1 MAAAARSSIVP
12 PAAPH
17 PLTQPLRI
25 ALLVRRRL
33 SGDAGLLV
41 TPNVR
46 RPPHEPEAVAVPSEA
61 ERRGAEGTLP
71 GASNV
76 LPASHPLRRPPR
88 APHRPARSLPPFLRR
103 PPMKYTRFFPVLGLF
118 ACVALAGCAD
128 TDRPA
133 TDLDESSEITEP
145 TQPANTILTVAEDA
159 GLTTFRTAV
168 AQAGLDETLGGP
180 GPFTVFAPS
189 DEAFNALP
197 EGTLESLLE
206 TGNRDQLRQSLTY
219 HVLPRQIMSGDL
231 SGEMSIASQEGQS
244 L

>member
-1 MAAAARSSIVP
+1 
-12 PAAPH
+12 
-17 PLTQPLRI
+17 
-25 ALLVRRRL
+25 
-33 SGDAGLLV
+33 
-41 TPNVR
+41 
-46 RPPHEPEAVAVPSEA
+46 
-61 ERRGAEGTLP
+61 
-71 GASNV
+71 
-76 LPASHPLRRPPR
+76 
-88 APHRPARSLPPFLRR
+88 
-103 PPMKYTRFFPVLGLF
+103 MKYTRFFTVLGLF

-133 TDLDESSEITEP
+133 TDPDESSEVAEP

-206 TGNRDQLRQSLTY
+206 TGNRDQLRQILTY

-244 L
+244 LTISAADGNVRLTDAMGNTANVVSADTPAGNGVIHVIDSVLMPGEGEPAADTTAGM

>member
-1 MAAAARSSIVP
+1 
-12 PAAPH
+12 
-17 PLTQPLRI
+17 
-25 ALLVRRRL
+25 
-33 SGDAGLLV
+33 
-41 TPNVR
+41 
-46 RPPHEPEAVAVPSEA
+46 
-61 ERRGAEGTLP
+61 
-71 GASNV
+71 
-76 LPASHPLRRPPR
+76 
-88 APHRPARSLPPFLRR
+88 
-103 PPMKYTRFFPVLGLF
+103 MKYTRFFTVLGLF

-206 TGNRDQLRQSLTY
+206 TGNRDQLRQILTY

-244 L
+244 LTISAMDGNVRLTDGMGNTANVVSADTPASNGVIHVIDTVLMPGEGDPAADTTAGM